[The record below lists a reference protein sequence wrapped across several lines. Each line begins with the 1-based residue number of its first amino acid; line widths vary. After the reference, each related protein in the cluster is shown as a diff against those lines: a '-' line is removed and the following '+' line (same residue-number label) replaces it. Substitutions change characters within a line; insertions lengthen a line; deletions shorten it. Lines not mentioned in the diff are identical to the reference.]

1 MHPLFD
7 KVCREA
13 GWTPIA
19 AGVDIDLD
27 DGRSQRVVHE
37 VYDDEGEKLLR
48 VYSVVGPAKRLDER
62 RVRAALGLNWRLKF
76 GAIAIW
82 EDKLVVTRSFLERD
96 LDDDELRLAIEFIA
110 RTADDYEKFIF
121 RRDAN

>member
-7 KVCREA
+7 KVCRAA
-13 GWTPIA
+13 GWNPVA
-19 AGVDIDLD
+19 AAVDIPLEG
-27 DGRSQRVVHE
+27 GRSQRVIHE
-37 VYDDEGEKLLR
+37 KYEDDGDVLLR
-48 VYSVVGPAKRLDER
+48 VYSVVGPANRLDER
-62 RVRAALGLNWRLKF
+62 RIRAALGLNWRLKF
-76 GAIAIW
+76 GAIAVW

-121 RRDAN
+121 RRDAH